1 MNIGEYKGT
10 VLAINLSLSEER
22 PAIFTR
28 VKVIHEPTLVNGV
41 LTQPREEL
49 ATHAVRLNNPDSQRI
64 GFDELRS
71 AFPKQLATLNDEDLL
86 TFLIEHTSEIEGQPV
101 TVGVEAQV
109 NKQGQVQRGP
119 NNQPYYNVRLR
130 SGVKN
135 LDHDSAS
142 SIAKRLL
149 AGVVSKR
156 AVDQAFDEAA
166 A

>member
-1 MNIGEYKGT
+1 MKIGEYKGT
-10 VLAINLSLSEER
+10 VLAINLSLSEEK

-28 VKVIHEPTLVNGV
+28 VKVVHPDNK
-41 LTQPREEL
+41 EEL

-71 AFPKQLATLNDEDLL
+71 AFPKQLGALNDEDLL
-86 TFLIEHTSEIEGQPV
+86 TFLIEHTSQIEGQPV
-101 TVGVEAQV
+101 TIGVEAQMKDGKV
-109 NKQGQVQRGP
+109 VFNPASRE
-119 NNQPYYNVRLR
+119 PYFNVRLR
-130 SGVKN
+130 SAVRN
-135 LDHDSAS
+135 LDHASAKGLA
-142 SIAKRLL
+142 AKLL